1 MSIKRKTRAGKAYAY
16 QMLLSFEMLV
26 AYVGSCVHCEA
37 VFVGYNSIFCRKK
50 KSFINSRF
58 ILKTLEM

>member
-16 QMLLSFEMLV
+16 RMLSSFEMLV

-37 VFVGYNSIFCRKK
+37 VFVRYNAIFCQKK
-50 KSFINSRF
+50 KEFYQ
-58 ILKTLEM
+58 